1 MGRKRTKEITAGSQ
15 LILYLPQDID
25 PKVLKYLNE
34 QANIS
39 KALLELAYNRVYN
52 RSNTT
57 NESIDINSL
66 TGEIENRIKANTQE
80 DIKTIVAELVGE
92 ELKKLS
98 VNKSN
103 PEKKPED
110 KRAALMKLNNDD
122 MFKD

>member
-1 MGRKRTKEITAGSQ
+1 MGRKRTKEIIAGSQ

-25 PKVLKYLNE
+25 QRVLKYLNE

-39 KALLELAYNRVYN
+39 KALLELAYDKVYN
-52 RSNTT
+52 RSNTI
-57 NESIDINSL
+57 NESIDINGL

-92 ELKKLS
+92 ELKRLS
-98 VNKSN
+98 VNKSD
-103 PEKKPED
+103 PEKKPENN
-110 KRAALMKLNNDD
+110 RSALMRMNNDA